1 MIEIKTVYHA
11 VFEEL
16 AGRRDEQITIDQASF
31 GALVDQLDL
40 RYGRSFGDT
49 LLDRRTGYFKS
60 GVIALANGRQLEPST
75 ALADGDEVVFLVAM
89 SGGSAPGAVS

>member
-1 MIEIKTVYHA
+1 MIEIKAVYHA
-11 VFEEL
+11 VFQEL
-16 AGRRDEQITIDQASF
+16 AGRRGEQIALDQSSF
-31 GALVDQLDL
+31 DALIEQLDL

-75 ALADGDEVVFLVAM
+75 VLGDGDEVIFLVAM
-89 SGGSAPGAVS
+89 AGGSAPGAVL

>member
-1 MIEIKTVYHA
+1 MIEIKAVYHA

-16 AGRRDEQITIDQASF
+16 AGRSGEQIALDQSSF
-31 GALVDQLDL
+31 GALVEHLDL
-40 RYGRSFGDT
+40 RYGHSFVDT

-75 ALADGDEVVFLVAM
+75 VLADGDEVVFLVALA
-89 SGGSAPGAVS
+89 GGSAPDAVL

>member
-1 MIEIKTVYHA
+1 MIEIKAVYHA

-16 AGRRDEQITIDQASF
+16 TGRQGEQIALDQSSF
-31 GALVDQLDL
+31 GALIEQLDL
-40 RYGRSFGDT
+40 RYGRSFVDT

-75 ALADGDEVVFLVAM
+75 ALAHGDEVFFLVAM
-89 SGGSAPGAVS
+89 AGGGAPDAVW

>member
-1 MIEIKTVYHA
+1 MIEIKAVYHA

-16 AGRRDEQITIDQASF
+16 AGRCGEQIALDQSSF
-31 GALVDQLDL
+31 GALIEQLDR
-40 RYGRSFGDT
+40 RYGRCFGDT
-49 LLDRRTGYFKS
+49 LLDRRTGYFKP

-89 SGGSAPGAVS
+89 AGGSAPDAVS